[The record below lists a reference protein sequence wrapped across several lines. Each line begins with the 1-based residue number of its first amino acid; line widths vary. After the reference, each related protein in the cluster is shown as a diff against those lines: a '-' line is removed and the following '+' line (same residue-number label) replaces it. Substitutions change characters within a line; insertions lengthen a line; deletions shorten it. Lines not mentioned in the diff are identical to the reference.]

1 MKLIVGLG
9 NPGEKYEN
17 TRHNVGFLAQDAL
30 IKKFESLSK
39 TFWDE
44 EKKVKSR
51 TKSVLIDGK
60 KILLAKPTTF
70 MNDSGIAVQFLCSYY
85 KIDPSDTVVIYD
97 DVDLPM
103 GKVRVRFG
111 GGAGGH
117 NGVQSIIDNLKT
129 DKFLRIRLGIGRPTK
144 IEGGKSVQSH
154 RGIETY
160 VLSNFSAQEKSK
172 VKQMT
177 KQTIQI
183 ISQIA
188 SNGIDKYMSKFNGKI
203 DTAD

>member
-1 MKLIVGLG
+1 
-9 NPGEKYEN
+9 
-17 TRHNVGFLAQDAL
+17 
-30 IKKFESLSK
+30 
-39 TFWDE
+39 
-44 EKKVKSR
+44 
-51 TKSVLIDGK
+51 
-60 KILLAKPTTF
+60 
-70 MNDSGIAVQFLCSYY
+70 MNDSGIAVQLLCSYY
-85 KIDPSDTVVIYD
+85 KIDPADIVVIYD

-117 NGVQSIIDNLKT
+117 NGVQSITDNLKT